1 VSHPFFALSRPL
13 AIGHR
18 GCAGEV
24 PENTLA
30 SFRRGLDDGAV
41 VIETDVHLTR
51 DGVPVLLHDDDVGR
65 VSDGA
70 GPVREI
76 AFEDLQR
83 LDAGHRFE
91 APDGA
96 TPFRG
101 AGHRIPSLAEALD
114 AFPGVRFNL
123 EVKEDLPGIVE
134 RTLDVICEAGRVALT
149 LVTSG
154 EDPIMQRI
162 RDEAARRDAGVAL
175 GASAGEVGRF
185 ALAALRGDTPAP
197 GTMALQVPPGFA
209 GQPLVTGRFVE
220 IAHAHGIQVHVWTI
234 NEPAEIDALLD
245 LGVDGIVSDFPAR
258 VVAAAER
265 RATPP

>member
-1 VSHPFFALSRPL
+1 VSHPFFALPHPL

-30 SFRRGLDDGAV
+30 SFRRGLEDGAV

-70 GPVREI
+70 GPVRDHDL
-76 AFEDLQR
+76 ADLQR
-83 LDAGHRFE
+83 LDAGHRF
-91 APDGA
+91 ATPDGA

-101 AGHRIPSLAEALD
+101 AGLRIPSLAEALD

-123 EVKEDLPGIVE
+123 ELKEDLPGIVE
-134 RTLDVICEAGRVALT
+134 RTLDAIREAGRAEST

-154 EDPIMQRI
+154 ADAIMRRL
-162 RDEAARRDAGVAL
+162 RDEAARRDAGVAR

-185 ALAALRGDTPAP
+185 ALAALRGETPP
-197 GTMALQVPPGFA
+197 EGTMALQVPTHFA
-209 GQPLVTGRFVE
+209 GQPLVTAKFVE
-220 IAHAHGIQVHVWTI
+220 IAHAHGIEVHVWTI
-234 NEPAEIDALLD
+234 DEPAEIDALLD
-245 LGVDGIVSDFPAR
+245 VGVDGIVSDFPAR
-258 VVAAAER
+258 VVRALER
-265 RATPP
+265 RAGRP